1 MNVENTIRYAGI
13 YATKPPNKAAII
25 IAETQQSLSY
35 KDLHEYALK
44 FVNIYDSFGLL
55 YGDHVAFLTENRIE
69 CPALQCGAHY
79 AGLYYTF
86 INTRLKLPEVLY
98 IVEDCDAKNH
108 YFECSILYSRIG
120 RCDSTIRKKTNHIRF
135 R

>member
-13 YATKPPNKAAII
+13 YATKTPNKAAII

-79 AGLYYTF
+79 S
-86 INTRLKLPEVLY
+86 LKTP
-98 IVEDCDAKNH
+98 
-108 YFECSILYSRIG
+108 
-120 RCDSTIRKKTNHIRF
+120 
-135 R
+135 